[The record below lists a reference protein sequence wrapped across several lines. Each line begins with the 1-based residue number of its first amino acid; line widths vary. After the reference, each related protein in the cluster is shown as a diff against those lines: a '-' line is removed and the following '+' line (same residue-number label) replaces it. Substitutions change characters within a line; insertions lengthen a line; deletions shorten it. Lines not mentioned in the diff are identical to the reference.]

1 MGAALSEA
9 TSLVIRGGT
18 IVDGSGGE
26 PFEADIA
33 VVGGRI
39 AEIGRITTRGDEEID
54 ARNRLVTPGFVD
66 VHTHYD
72 GQATWSNRITPSSWN
87 GVTTTLIGNCGVG
100 FAPCKPAERD
110 ILVKLM
116 EGVEDLPEVVLTA
129 GLPWAWE
136 SFPEY
141 LDFLDARS
149 YDLDIA
155 TQVPHAAVRVY
166 AMGQRGADREPATEA
181 DRAAMAR
188 IAVEGVRAGALGFS
202 TSRTIAHRTLD
213 GGYTPTLHAAEI
225 ELATIGAA
233 LGELGAG
240 WMQVISDFDDV
251 HDEMTQLRRIAAA
264 SGRPM
269 AVSLLQRDWKPEE
282 WRIILDSID
291 EANAEGVRMIGQT
304 MGRPIGLMFG
314 FELTQHPFMGRP
326 TWQEIAGLPF
336 EEKLRH
342 LRDPAF
348 RARLL
353 SEQTDPELQRRLTRW
368 EKIFPM
374 EMPLNY
380 EPSPENSIAA
390 IAERTGADPQ
400 ALCYDLMLEQ
410 DGHAIL
416 NRPVTNYA
424 NGSLDAVYEMMR
436 NPNTILG
443 LSDGG
448 AHVGFICDASAPT
461 TTLLHWTRDRT
472 RGPKV
477 SLPWMMKRLTRDCA
491 TAIGLQD
498 RGLLAPGYKA
508 DINVIDYDNLSVSMP
523 EMIYDMPANGKR
535 LIQRTTGYDATVV
548 SGVPVQLH
556 GEPTGRLPGRLVR
569 GGQTART

>member
-1 MGAALSEA
+1 M
-9 TSLVIRGGT
+9 TDPTLVIRGGT
-18 IVDGSGGE
+18 VVDGSGGE
-26 PFEADIA
+26 PFEADVAITGSRIA
-33 VVGGRI
+33 QVGRI
-39 AEIGRITTRGDEEID
+39 ASRGDREID
-54 ARNRLVTPGFVD
+54 ARGKLVAPGFID

-72 GQATWSNRITPSSWN
+72 GQATWSERITPSSWN
-87 GVTTTLIGNCGVG
+87 GVTTALIGNCGVG
-100 FAPCKPAERD
+100 FAPCKPEERD

-116 EGVEDLPEVVLTA
+116 EGVEDLPEPVLTA
-129 GLPWAWE
+129 GLPWSWR
-136 SFPEY
+136 SFPDY
-141 LDFLDARS
+141 LDFLGSRRFDM
-149 YDLDIA
+149 DIA

-166 AMGQRGADREPATEA
+166 AMGQRGAAREPATED
-181 DRAAMAR
+181 DRALMAR
-188 IAVEGVRAGALGFS
+188 IAAEGVRAGALGFS
-202 TSRTIAHRTLD
+202 TSRTIVHRTLAGD
-213 GGYTPTLHAAEI
+213 YTPTLHAAEI

-233 LGELGAG
+233 LGQEGAG

-251 HDEMTQLRRIAAA
+251 EDELAQLRRIALA

-269 AVSLLQRDWKPEE
+269 AVSLLQRDWKPDE
-282 WRIILDSID
+282 WRIILDRID
-291 EANAEGVRMIGQT
+291 ACNDEGIRMIGQT

-314 FELTQHPFMGRP
+314 FDLSQHPFVGKP
-326 TWQEIAGLPF
+326 SWKLIAHLPLQQ
-336 EEKLRH
+336 KMVH

-353 SEQTDPELQRRLTRW
+353 AEETDSELVRRVNRW

-380 EPSPENSIAA
+380 EPLPENSVAA
-390 IAERTGADPQ
+390 MAARTGADPA
-400 ALCYDLMLEQ
+400 ALCYDLMLED
-410 DGHAIL
+410 DGRAIL

-424 NGSLDAVYEMMR
+424 NDSLDAVYDMMR

-491 TAIGLQD
+491 TAIGLHD
-498 RGLLAPGYKA
+498 RGLIAPGYKA
-508 DINVIDYDNLSVSMP
+508 DINVIDYDNLAVTMP
-523 EMIYDMPANGKR
+523 EMVYDMPAGGKR
-535 LIQRTTGYDATVV
+535 LVQYTTGYEATIV
-548 SGVPVQLH
+548 SGVPVALH
-556 GEPTGRLPGRLVR
+556 GQATDSLPGRLVR
-569 GGQTART
+569 GAQNGPVL